1 MVRKNGRILHGW
13 INLDKPFDM
22 GSTQAL
28 GAVKRILNPRKA
40 GHAGTLDPLATG
52 ILPIALGDATKL
64 VNYVQ
69 DSLKIYEF
77 SVKWGER
84 TDTDD
89 TEGEV
94 IATSSHIPSKEDIL
108 AALPLFIGDI
118 EQIPPKYSAIK
129 IDGQRAYD
137 LARAGHDVDIK
148 SRIIYI
154 EELTL
159 TEHTERSA
167 TFSCCCGKGTYVR
180 AIARDLAHHLGT
192 EGHITY
198 LRRTMVGPF
207 KTENAVSLD
216 VLENLSDKG
225 DLEDILLPLETVLDD
240 IPALHLTEAEASRL
254 KNGNALSF
262 ISRVDFDRLLSANI
276 NTEDG
281 DTAAAFYN
289 GDLISIVNVT
299 GPRIQPERVFNT

>member
-1 MVRKNGRILHGW
+1 MVRKNGQIIHGW
-13 INLDKPFDM
+13 INLDKPIDM

-28 GAVKRILNPRKA
+28 GAVKRIINPRKA

-77 SVKWGER
+77 TVKWGER

-89 TEGEV
+89 AEGDV

-137 LARAGHDVDIK
+137 LARAGHDVEIK

-159 TEHTERSA
+159 LEHTENTA

-180 AIARDLAHHLGT
+180 AIARDLAHHLET

-207 KTENAVSLD
+207 TTENAVSLD

-289 GDLISIVNVT
+289 GNLVSIVNVT

>member
-207 KTENAVSLD
+207 TTENAVSLD

>member
-13 INLDKPFDM
+13 INLDKPFDI

-77 SVKWGER
+77 TVKWGER

-94 IATSSHIPSKEDIL
+94 IATSSHIPTKEDIL
-108 AALPLFIGDI
+108 AALPLFIGEI

-159 TEHTERSA
+159 LEHTENTA

-207 KTENAVSLD
+207 TAENAVSLD

-262 ISRVDFDRLLSANI
+262 ISRVDFDRLVSANI